1 MNGSANGQWLNQDS
15 FKDFNLQLI
24 EEQKVKVLASGHMF
38 SKAADHKV
46 NVAENEE
53 GIWRENAVTY

>member
-1 MNGSANGQWLNQDS
+1 MR
-15 FKDFNLQLI
+15 
-24 EEQKVKVLASGHMF
+24 VLASGYMF

-53 GIWRENAVTY
+53 GIWRENAVTYCPVKEDDGKYRCMVVIPPENT